1 LSRPQFR
8 TERNAVQPGFSARLI
23 FILTGPEKLGLV
35 SSVHV
40 EKALHVALP
49 YSNMAFIA
57 LARLAEGRGPKVA
70 ASRFNTMSF
79 RT

>member
-8 TERNAVQPGFSARLI
+8 TGSNAVQPGFSVRLI

-35 SSVHV
+35 SSVNV
-40 EKALHVALP
+40 EKALRVALP

-57 LARLAEGRGPKVA
+57 LASLGEGRGPK
-70 ASRFNTMSF
+70 
-79 RT
+79 